1 MNDEYPDIR
10 PVSDADASLLPWS
23 KGPVWKLYKPW
34 PFAFRDENGRDW
46 HFTIPAGFLFDGQSV
61 PSIFHAWPLRY
72 GPSGVGMRAGLCH
85 DWLCEIY
92 NWRSEWVMKAFN
104 GIRPDCPSPQ
114 AIHQVYYDIQ
124 MEDGQ
129 RPRKAKA
136 MWLAVRLFGPG
147 GLLRP
152 STIWKGIIS

>member
-10 PVSDADASLLPWS
+10 PISDAETSLLPWA
-23 KGPVWKLYKPW
+23 KGPVWMLYKPW

-72 GPSGVGMRAGLCH
+72 GPSGVGMKAGLCH
-85 DWLCEIY
+85 DWLCACAE
-92 NWRSEWVMKAFN
+92 WVSEWVKAQFD
-104 GIRPDCPSPQ
+104 GVKPEMPSYQ

-129 RPRKAKA
+129 RPRKAYCT
-136 MWLAVRLFGPG
+136 WLAVRLFGPG

-152 STIWKGIIS
+152 STIWQNIKP

>member
-10 PVSDADASLLPWS
+10 PISDADASLLPWS

-61 PSIFHAWPLRY
+61 PGIFHGWPLHY
-72 GPSGVGMRAGLCH
+72 GPAGVGMKAGLVH
-85 DWLCEIY
+85 DFLCWLLQGGSPWLLEQ
-92 NWRSEWVMKAFN
+92 FN
-104 GIRPDCPSPQ
+104 GVLPECPSAQ

-152 STIWKGIIS
+152 STIWRKIMS